1 MLNDAAEFMRIICSN
16 HKDTAWNLA
25 AEEVLF
31 KGRDSA
37 LLLYIN
43 PPSVVIG
50 CNQFMESEL
59 DRAYCQKNNIG
70 VYRRI
75 SGGGA
80 VYHDGGNINYC
91 FVQDKNPQLSSLNG
105 AFLEPVEHILQSLGL
120 QVSRARR
127 KDLWSGGYKISG
139 TASHIAK
146 GRELHHGTLLYDSNL
161 EALHAALGLV
171 PDNKAE
177 QAPKKKQVPGS
188 KGIASVPSPVANIRS
203 LYPSLAN
210 LSAQEFLNK
219 FLEAAVRYYSQTVR
233 KTEEQDINDLQKMK
247 LQDLKNDQKFI
258 LQGFNEEQKRE
269 QEDLQLLQG
278 FREEELIDIAA
289 LSRQK
294 YQSKAWNE
302 MK

>member
-161 EALHAALGLV
+161 EALHAALGLI
-171 PDNKAE
+171 PGEKAE
-177 QAPKKKQVPGS
+177 QPLKKKQHPQS

-203 LYPSLAN
+203 LYPSFTA
-210 LSAQEFLNK
+210 LSAQEFLGI
-219 FLEAAVRYYSQTVR
+219 FFEAALRYYGQLVQYS
-233 KTEEQDINDLQKMK
+233 EEQGLNGERKGRQEDVER
-247 LQDLKNDQKFI
+247 F
-258 LQGFNEEQKRE
+258 QGFGEK
-269 QEDLQLLQG
+269 
-278 FREEELIDIAA
+278 ELIDIEA
-289 LSRQK
+289 LCRQK
-294 YQSKAWNE
+294 YRSRAWNE
-302 MK
+302 LK

>member
-1 MLNDAAEFMRIICSN
+1 MRILCSKRN
-16 HKDTAWNLA
+16 ETAWNLA

-43 PPSVVIG
+43 FPSVIIG
-50 CNQFMESEL
+50 CNQLLENEL
-59 DRAYCQKNNIG
+59 DRAYCRKNNIG

-80 VYHDGGNINYC
+80 VYHDSGNINYC

-105 AFLEPVEHILQSLGL
+105 AFLEPVEHILRSLGL
-120 QVSRARR
+120 QLSRARR
-127 KDLWSGGYKISG
+127 KDLWSKGYKISG
-139 TASHIAK
+139 TASHISK

-171 PDNKAE
+171 PGNKAE

-188 KGIASVPSPVANIRS
+188 KGIASVPSPVANIRA
-203 LYPSLAN
+203 LYPSFAA
-210 LSAQEFLNK
+210 LSTLEFFDK
-219 FLEAAVRYYSQTVR
+219 FLEEAVRYYSQAVQE
-233 KTEEQDINDLQKMK
+233 TEHQGLKDAQQDINK
-247 LQDLKNDQKFI
+247 LQNIKQQDLNE
-258 LQGFNEEQKRE
+258 LQEFKQ
-269 QEDLQLLQG
+269 
-278 FREEELIDIAA
+278 EELNEIEA

-294 YQSKAWNE
+294 YQSNAWNE
-302 MK
+302 SI